1 MAFSKTDYNNSDIFE
16 RLRALTMVR
25 CGHHIQTSMSS
36 LSLKQQRIAN
46 DWLNTYIYQKLNCDN
61 WLDCLISDFQ
71 IMCNEEIFDPALSC
85 KKDYSNLYVRDSNTF
100 PILLDKDIDIA
111 ETEYR

>member
-1 MAFSKTDYNNSDIFE
+1 
-16 RLRALTMVR
+16 
-25 CGHHIQTSMSS
+25 
-36 LSLKQQRIAN
+36 
-46 DWLNTYIYQKLNCDN
+46 
-61 WLDCLISDFQ
+61 
-71 IMCNEEIFDPALSC
+71 MCNEEIFDPALSC